1 MRHPLAHENLDAY
14 RLARDVARWVRATD
28 FARGDADL
36 KDQALRASRSCVLN
50 LAEGC
55 SSLGGNRR
63 KHFRIALRK
72 STVEPVFGQVK
83 EVRGFRR
90 FSLRGIA
97 AATAEWELVCLTH
110 NLLKLFRYG
119 GRRLAAA

>member
-63 KHFRIALRK
+63 KHFRIAMGSAAECCAALDLVVLPGAAERQDELRRVVAMLHK
-72 STVEPVFGQVK
+72 
-83 EVRGFRR
+83 
-90 FSLRGIA
+90 
-97 AATAEWELVCLTH
+97 
-110 NLLKLFRYG
+110 LK
-119 GRRLAAA
+119 